1 MIRYTMAMIAG
12 FALTAPA
19 LAQDANHIRI
29 DGQIYD
35 LRTLGAPP
43 DAGEAR
49 AARHAREQ
57 YEDQNSGIVTRGT
70 PHPYSRPILHRYK
83 KVNCCFTSA
92 DENPR
97 SMHQLW
103 RCRVRK
109 LTDCIGNSKPSCR
122 PDAVTILREF
132 VRVGHF
138 PASPRRH
145 SQKLAARL
153 IEQASTGAA

>member
-1 MIRYTMAMIAG
+1 IAMIRYTIAMIAG
-12 FALTAPA
+12 IALTAPA
-19 LAQDANHIRI
+19 LAQEANHIRI

-57 YEDQNSGIVTRGT
+57 YEDQNPGIVTRGT

-109 LTDCIGNSKPSCR
+109 LTDCIGNSKAGRR
-122 PDAVTILREF
+122 PDAITIHREF
-132 VRVGHF
+132 VRALGTFQHRLVDG
-138 PASPRRH
+138 RRN
-145 SQKLAARL
+145 
-153 IEQASTGAA
+153 